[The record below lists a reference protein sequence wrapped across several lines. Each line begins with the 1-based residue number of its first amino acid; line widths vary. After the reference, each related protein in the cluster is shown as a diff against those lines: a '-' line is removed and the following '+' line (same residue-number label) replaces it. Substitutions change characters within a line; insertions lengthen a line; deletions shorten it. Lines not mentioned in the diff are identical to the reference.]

1 MSKYGIILIFLII
14 TSIGWQI
21 FKSRKYKPAWI
32 NTVGGLFWMILGIGG
47 AIMMIIKLFTN

>member
-1 MSKYGIILIFLII
+1 MGKYGIILIFLLIA
-14 TSIGWQI
+14 SIGWQI
-21 FKSRKYKPAWI
+21 FNSRKYKPAWI